1 MAKKKAAK
9 KGPGGKREGAGRKQ
23 THGEETVMISGR
35 FPISVVEI
43 ADMIGPTRTLGLIA
57 MAKQSVQ
64 YRLEHRSGEL
74 LSNP

>member
-35 FPISVVEI
+35 LPVSVVEI
-43 ADMIGPTRTLGLIA
+43 ADMIGPTRTLGLIS

-64 YRLEHRSGEL
+64 YRLEHGSDEL
-74 LSNP
+74 LRIT